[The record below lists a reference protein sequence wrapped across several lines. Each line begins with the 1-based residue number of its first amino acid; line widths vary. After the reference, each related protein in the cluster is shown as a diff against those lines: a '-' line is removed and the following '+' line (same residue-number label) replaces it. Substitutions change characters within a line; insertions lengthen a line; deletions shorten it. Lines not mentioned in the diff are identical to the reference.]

1 MVAPRAPRLPAR
13 RAAPAL
19 RLLPRA
25 PLPRARWPAGRR
37 RGGRGA
43 GSPGARRHGVEA
55 GRVHGLRPGGPR
67 RPGTGV
73 GAGGGKHTTRPVFLR
88 PLRAHLEGVLTA
100 AAGQPGP
107 LLRGFGVNA
116 VVGGGQARAPTPRG
130 HLRTRTLDEPAAPD
144 APGAG
149 AWTGTPLEVLF
160 GTCSAL
166 VQLPWGRE
174 GPPPPKRSGRSG
186 GGGGAGRGP
195 RGDGRAGHL
204 QVGLEDAPAP
214 AGGRSEPAEARGSGR
229 TQLQASG
236 PSAGRKSQVRYA
248 WWRREFVR
256 HLFSVN

>member
-1 MVAPRAPRLPAR
+1 MARRLPAR
-13 RAAPAL
+13 RAAPASPAL

-25 PLPRARWPAGRR
+25 PLPRARWWPAGRR

-43 GSPGARRHGVEA
+43 GSSGARRHGVEA

-160 GTCSAL
+160 GFCSAL
-166 VQLPWGRE
+166 VRLPWGRE
-174 GPPPPKRSGRSG
+174 GPPPPRRSGRSG
-186 GGGGAGRGP
+186 GEGGGREGPEGRRQGGAPPGWPGGRPGPRRRSERAGRGARKRP
-195 RGDGRAGHL
+195 
-204 QVGLEDAPAP
+204 DAAS
-214 AGGRSEPAEARGSGR
+214 GVRSVSR
-229 TQLQASG
+229 TQISG
-236 PSAGRKSQVRYA
+236 
-248 WWRREFVR
+248 
-256 HLFSVN
+256 